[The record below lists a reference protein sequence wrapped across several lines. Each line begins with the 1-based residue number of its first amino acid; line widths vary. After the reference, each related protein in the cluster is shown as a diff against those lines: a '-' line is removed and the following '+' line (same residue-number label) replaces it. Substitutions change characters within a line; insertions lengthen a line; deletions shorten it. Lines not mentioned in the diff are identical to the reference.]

1 MNMENQKFIPVN
13 ETLEVE
19 SEYIKHKNEILNK
32 VDLICKKIERSIGPD
47 EYRNREGLFEYVY
60 SQKVLS
66 FLNEWGKVIDNNTL
80 SDEFSLK
87 IEDLIKEGE
96 ESIDDILKQKNET
109 GMSISSLL
117 SEIRELVEIL
127 KKAINVSIMF
137 DSLND
142 SNYKKDI
149 FSKN

>member
-1 MNMENQKFIPVN
+1 MENQKFIPVN

-47 EYRNREGLFEYVY
+47 ESKNREGLFEYVY

-66 FLNEWGKVIDNNTL
+66 FLNEWGKVIDSNTL